1 MGLDRLGDRLRP
13 LQGFSDTLG
22 RLIGSDSIAPDC
34 ALADGVPLFLEPEGE
49 LLVGVRRV
57 SEL

>member
-1 MGLDRLGDRLRP
+1 MGDRLRP

-22 RLIGSDSIAPDC
+22 CLIGSDSIAPDC